1 MLEAEDPPPRAAI
14 KFYLD
19 EMISPNVA
27 TGLRLRGIDVLTVKE
42 AGSLSKRDEE
52 QLDFATREGRVLVTM
67 DDDYLALHSQGVPHA
82 GIAYIAQNRKVGI
95 GELVQRLQLVYEV
108 LEPQELRGSVEFL

>member
-1 MLEAEDPPPRAAI
+1 
-14 KFYLD
+14 
-19 EMISPNVA
+19 
-27 TGLRLRGIDVLTVKE
+27 
-42 AGSLSKRDEE
+42 
-52 QLDFATREGRVLVTM
+52 M

-95 GELVQRLQLVYEV
+95 GELVQCLQLVYEV